1 MASVLLLDDDPEVRE
16 AIVTMLEDA
25 GHEVRAAADGKL
37 GLEYFRDARPDVVV
51 TDIIMPHREG
61 IETIR
66 AMRAADATV
75 PIIAISGGGRFRS
88 VDFLTLSLQLGAS
101 AALAKPF
108 RAAALLETIAR
119 LLAPAESPPA

>member
-1 MASVLLLDDDPEVRE
+1 MASILVLDDDPHVLD
-16 AIVTMLEDA
+16 AMTAMLEGA
-25 GHEVRAAADGKL
+25 GHSVRAAADGRA
-37 GLEYFRDARPDVVV
+37 GLQSFQASRPDLVV

-66 AMRAADATV
+66 AIRAADALV

-88 VDFLTLSLQLGAS
+88 VDFLTLAMQLGAD

-108 RAAALLETIAR
+108 AAAELLGTIAR
-119 LLAPAESPPA
+119 LLESAS